1 MCEEEVSLKM
11 WIFSVIRILW
21 ENREKVDRRINEK
34 RLNRIGTEG
43 YFLQY

>member
-11 WIFSVIRILW
+11 WIFGVNKILW

-34 RLNRIGTEG
+34 KVKQDRH
-43 YFLQY
+43 